1 MNAVKIHTLLAHFDG
16 KVLTPEEPVDL
27 KPNVRYRITIE
38 DDESISGLSIWEI
51 LSDFSGKIDGPEDWS
66 EEHDHYLY
74 GTPKQQKKGMT

>member
-1 MNAVKIHTLLAHFDG
+1 MNAVKIHTLHAHFDG

-38 DDESISGLSIWEI
+38 DDESISGQSIWEKF
-51 LSDFSGKIDGPEDWS
+51 SDFTGKIDGPEDWS

-74 GTPKQQKKGMT
+74 GTPKQQNKRVI